1 MKRLRQCFVGSVKL
15 ELVLG
20 RYIGEADDILGKGSS
35 KSNIK

>member
-1 MKRLRQCFVGSVKL
+1 MLCWLSEV